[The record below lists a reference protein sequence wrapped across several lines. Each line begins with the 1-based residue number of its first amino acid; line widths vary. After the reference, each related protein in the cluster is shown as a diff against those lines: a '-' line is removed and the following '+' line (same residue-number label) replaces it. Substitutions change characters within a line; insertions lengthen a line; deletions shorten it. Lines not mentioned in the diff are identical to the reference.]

1 MYDDDSEDSQKGAK
15 KLLGNVAKGAT
26 GGAKRVARGTRRM
39 SLMAAGNVKKV
50 GDIMPTHVKKAA
62 AGTVKVGVGA
72 ATGAVGAVGHVARG
86 AENIVTGKG
95 GKKKKKKKKKKH
107 KERGRSESPRRNNNS
122 SAASAKPPVTKSKG
136 IKSMFSPKRWRSA
149 SPAVGGRKKK
159 NKGDTEEEDQP
170 PQVIAPPQQSMNAR
184 NLPFPGQQPNGYGA
198 GGAGYTNGGGGG
210 FVAGGGGYDQQQGGG
225 FEPMQSRSYE
235 PNPPGIG
242 MSMQSRSSG
251 QKLQRTQTQELIAKE
266 NKVFFISGILTTARF
281 TAFCDT
287 VFDLVD
293 TNGDNTVDETELYA
307 GLLLMHLKLG
317 SFLGPAAC
325 RVSHEN

>member
-1 MYDDDSEDSQKGAK
+1 MYDDDSENSQKGAK
-15 KLLGNVAKGAT
+15 KVLGNVAKGAA

-50 GDIMPTHVKKAA
+50 GDIMPTNVKKAA

-95 GKKKKKKKKKKH
+95 GKKKKKKKKKH

-122 SAASAKPPVTKSKG
+122 ASAAKPPVTKPKG

-159 NKGDTEEEDQP
+159 NKGDIEEEDQPP

-198 GGAGYTNGGGGG
+198 GGGGYTNGSGGG
-210 FVAGGGGYDQQQGGG
+210 FGPGGGGYDQQQVGG
-225 FEPMQSRSYE
+225 FEPMQSRSYD

-242 MSMQSRSSG
+242 ISMQSRSSG
-251 QKLQRTQTQELIAKE
+251 QRLQRTQTQELIARE
-266 NKVFFISGILTTARF
+266 NKVPIITQIMTSDRF
-281 TAFCDT
+281 TKFCDT

-293 TNGDNTVDETELYA
+293 TNGDSTVDETELYA
-307 GLLLMHLKLG
+307 GLLIMHLKLG

-325 RVSHEN
+325 RVSHKN